1 MTEKEFI
8 ITVSHELTRELSE
21 SFQNGP
27 IIDDNGCRFLTEELV
42 ANLNGLKIQIFSRE
56 HPPPHFR
63 VEYAG
68 ETANYSIKDCDQL
81 NGGLKKWYRNIQ
93 KWHSKNKQT
102 LIDTWNATR
111 PDGCT
116 VGKYRE

>member
-42 ANLNGLKIQIFSRE
+42 ANLNGLKIQIFRE
-56 HPPPHFR
+56 NIHLRIF
-63 VEYAG
+63 A
-68 ETANYSIKDCDQL
+68 L
-81 NGGLKKWYRNIQ
+81 NMLVKPLTIRLRIAIN
-93 KWHSKNKQT
+93 
-102 LIDTWNATR
+102 LMAD
-111 PDGCT
+111 
-116 VGKYRE
+116 